1 VTAALHFQETTMKTM
16 SPRLFRLMPLAAAL
30 WLTGPMAHA
39 VELPR
44 VMFVS
49 GDAKPVVIDA
59 DGRIASAEKGVV
71 IQPGFTVR
79 VPEGATLQIMTPEKG
94 IVAVRPGSLVKL
106 ESIGDGP
113 QPYRLKLTQG
123 GVRVANADKAP
134 RKFEIGTPNAK
145 MTFDKGDHEA
155 YFLGEGKLKD
165 GRWGTFVRGFKED
178 SVLTTKE
185 GTLTITRRDLGY
197 VPGKESEKAQLLSRT
212 SLREGKEPANPVSFV
227 PGAREI
233 ATTDMVSNFDAMKNK
248 PLVPVDSTP
257 GKPSPFTGMSAFSPR
272 SPKLDQQKLATAIQP
287 LPFKPDTFKPI
298 AVAPAADPAKV
309 QQVAVNPDL
318 GIAVMTSQKNL
329 GISTIGG
336 LSGSVSYDQARKIA
350 DNLQKTS
357 PVSSTP
363 STPTTQLSKP
373 IASIPVISQDT
384 TKILLQCSKCTLKA
398 R

>member
-1 VTAALHFQETTMKTM
+1 MKTM
-16 SPRLFRLMPLAAAL
+16 SPKLFRLIPLAAAL
-30 WLTGPMAHA
+30 WLPGSMTHA

-59 DGRIASAEKGVV
+59 DGRTVAAEKGVV

-106 ESIGDGP
+106 ESIGEGP
-113 QPYRLKLTQG
+113 QPYRLRLTQG

-178 SVLTTKE
+178 SVLTTKD
-185 GTLTITRRDLGY
+185 GSVTITRRDLGY
-197 VPGKESEKAQLLSRT
+197 VPGKESEKAQLLARAAVGG
-212 SLREGKEPANPVSFV
+212 GKALSDPVSFV

-233 ATTDMVSNFDAMKNK
+233 ATTDMVSNFAAMGDK
-248 PLVPVDSTP
+248 PLAAGDGSAAKQGALAGTSGLST
-257 GKPSPFTGMSAFSPR
+257 R
-272 SPKLDQQKLATAIQP
+272 SPKLDQQKLVAAQGQP
-287 LPFKPDTFKPI
+287 LPYKAEALKPI
-298 AVAPAADPAKV
+298 AVVSHVADPIKV

-336 LSGSVSYDQARKIA
+336 LSGSVSYDQARKIS
-350 DNLQKTS
+350 DSLQKTN

-373 IASIPVISQDT
+373 IASIPAISPDT
-384 TKILLQCSKCTLKA
+384 TKILQQCSKCTLKA
-398 R
+398 P